1 MAKAV
6 TYQCPN
12 CNGVMTFDAATGHLV
27 CEFCGAVFEQGEAE
41 VDLPV
46 ADKDVQ
52 RQETTHAQT
61 VSDFLERAPWEV
73 TADGTV
79 GAVVYSC
86 PSCAAEVAADQSV
99 VSTSCPYC
107 GNNMLVAGLA
117 TKDNIPQ
124 YVLPF
129 SVTKEQAEQ
138 RMRQHFEHK
147 WYLSRAFDAQL
158 AHMQG
163 VYVPYHLYDM
173 SVQGRA
179 DYIGY
184 YEVSDD
190 DGHDT
195 KYYYA
200 IKRAGHATFT
210 RVPVDGSS
218 KMPDGHMDAIAPF
231 GFDHLQDFSASY
243 AAGFLME
250 VADEDA
256 DECRPRAEQR
266 VRTSFEQDLKADA
279 RKERNVEGI
288 EEVVTQET
296 NVRLDNT
303 SSCVLPVWLMHCT
316 WEDVQMLFAVNGETG
331 KCVGDLP
338 VDKRRRTLTII
349 ATVAVLVILSL
360 MLYLFIFIDDED
372 GFKFLI
378 GAAVLTLIATLMV
391 DGHFMSQMHT
401 AVEATNA
408 SMSYDDEGLVVT
420 ERWRS
425 KHRYH
430 SIHKARSQL

>member
-1 MAKAV
+1 MPKAK

-12 CNGVMTFDAATGHLV
+12 CGGVMTFDAETGHLV
-27 CEFCGAVFEQGEAE
+27 CEFCDHVFEQGEAE
-41 VDLPV
+41 VNLPV
-46 ADKDVQ
+46 SDKAVE

-61 VSDFLERAPWEV
+61 VEDFLERAPWEV

-107 GNNMLVAGLA
+107 GNNMLVSGMA

-129 SVTKEQAEQ
+129 SVTKDQAKQ
-138 RMRQHFEHK
+138 RMKQHFEHK

-179 DYIGY
+179 DYVGY
-184 YEVSDD
+184 NEVSDD

-210 RVPVDGSS
+210 KIPVDGSS

-231 GFDHLQDFSASY
+231 SFDKMQDFSASY
-243 AAGFLME
+243 AAGYLME
-250 VADEDA
+250 VADEDVNA
-256 DECRPRAEQR
+256 CEPRAEQR
-266 VRTSFEQDLKADA
+266 ARTSFEQDLKADA
-279 RKERNVEGI
+279 RKERNIEGI

-296 NVRLDNT
+296 NVTVDSA

-316 WEDVQMLFAVNGETG
+316 WENVQMLFAVNGETG

-338 VDKRRRTLTII
+338 VDKGRRRM
-349 ATVAVLVILSL
+349 TVLGVLAALVLVSL
-360 MLYLFIFIDDED
+360 ALFIAIFADKDD

-378 GAAVLTLIATLMV
+378 GAAILTIIVTIVV
-391 DGHFMSQMHT
+391 DGHFMSQMRT
-401 AVEATNA
+401 AVVTRDA
-408 SMSYDDEGLVVT
+408 SMSYNAEGLVVT

-425 KHRYH
+425 KRSYG
-430 SIHKARSQL
+430 SARKARQQL